1 MQSQGSTIGLS
12 VVTMHPISGIEKA
25 TMSAAIAAVAIAED
39 ILTHSPDIWK
49 VRSVVNGLAAL
60 DTRTQCLPTS
70 HNILGELSH

>member
-1 MQSQGSTIGLS
+1 MQNQGSTIGLL
-12 VVTMHPISGIEKA
+12 VVTMHLIPGIEKA

-60 DTRTQCLPTS
+60 DTRTQCLLTAL
-70 HNILGELSH
+70 LGELSH